1 MVDSVEIDN
10 KQHEVKI
17 GDVFFTT
24 SSETPG
30 EVGMSSVLKEKHGIT
45 YLNSF
50 CFGFRPNVK
59 FDLDYLAYMLRSKHT
74 RKQITLLAQ
83 GISRFNISKNKMMDI
98 NIYVPT
104 IDEQAKIGACF
115 YSVNKHITL
124 HQRKLEQLEQLKNTL
139 LSKMFPKSGTNIP
152 EIRFSGFT
160 DAWEQRKLESIC
172 DVRDGTHESPQY
184 YSTGFPLITSKNVK
198 EGSINYEG
206 VQYISKT
213 DYEKINQRSKV
224 DKNDILI
231 GMIGT
236 IGNIA
241 LIRNEANFA
250 IKNVALVKNI
260 GEVSHVYLFHYLSST
275 IVQKQLQESMDGG
288 TQKFIS
294 LKKIRSLKICISSSD
309 EQNHIGQFFEKLD
322 KLITIHQR
330 KLEQL
335 KNLKQTLLNKMFI

>member
-1 MVDSVEIDN
+1 
-10 KQHEVKI
+10 
-17 GDVFFTT
+17 
-24 SSETPG
+24 
-30 EVGMSSVLKEKHGIT
+30 
-45 YLNSF
+45 
-50 CFGFRPNVK
+50 
-59 FDLDYLAYMLRSKHT
+59 
-74 RKQITLLAQ
+74 
-83 GISRFNISKNKMMDI
+83 MDI
-98 NIYVPT
+98 ANI
-104 IDEQAKIGACF
+104 AC
-115 YSVNKHITL
+115 V
-124 HQRKLEQLEQLKNTL
+124 
-139 LSKMFPKSGTNIP
+139 
-152 EIRFSGFT
+152 
-160 DAWEQRKLESIC
+160 WEQRKLESIC

-309 EQNHIGQFFEKLD
+309 EQNHIGHLFEKLD
-322 KLITIHQR
+322 KLITLHQR
-330 KLEQL
+330 K
-335 KNLKQTLLNKMFI
+335 